1 MFLSVRYRR
10 RLGDIT
16 RCFPSEFDD
25 ITFDIGTL
33 CLSIISTNDVAVS
46 EMPLASALW
55 FVLVELSF
63 EVGTVGV
70 DPLSTDKLSVLEI
83 THVLLA
89 CLKHDVRALAFFL
102 TIYPVS

>member
-1 MFLSVRYRR
+1 MFLSVIYGR

-16 RCFPSEFDD
+16 RCFPSEFDH
-25 ITFDIGTL
+25 ITLDIGTL
-33 CLSIISTNDVAVS
+33 CLSIFSTDDVAVC

-70 DPLSTDKLSVLEI
+70 DPFPADQLSVFEV
-83 THVLLA
+83 TNVLLA
-89 CLKHDVRALAFFL
+89 RL
-102 TIYPVS
+102 